1 MVRIKEEKVV
11 EIPPRNPPLS
21 PDCRDLL
28 TRCLV
33 RSPEK
38 RIDFSDF
45 FDHPFLDLEHF
56 PDQDSVQRASKIA
69 SEAVAADK
77 SKDKDRAAELYEE
90 ALKHFRLILYYQP
103 QSEKREALRKAVAGY
118 AKRAQELKRQRGRS
132 GGGLAEDTEGE
143 LDQLCASS
151 PKLTTG
157 LEVCRTGSLYLAQG
171 EANLALERLTAGL
184 GELVPVLQKE
194 PKGRRRELLGR
205 AVKGWMAAAE
215 VAKEEVAMVTGEVA
229 VSVGEG

>member
-1 MVRIKEEKVV
+1 M
-11 EIPPRNPPLS
+11 
-21 PDCRDLL
+21 
-28 TRCLV
+28 T
-33 RSPEK
+33 
-38 RIDFSDF
+38 FSF
-45 FDHPFLDLEHF
+45 
-56 PDQDSVQRASKIA
+56 
-69 SEAVAADK
+69 
-77 SKDKDRAAELYEE
+77 
-90 ALKHFRLILYYQP
+90 QP

-118 AKRAQELKRQRGRS
+118 AKRAQELQKLKGR
-132 GGGLAEDTEGE
+132 GLAEEEGE

-157 LEVCRTGSLYLAQG
+157 LEVCRTGTLYLAQG

-229 VSVGEG
+229 APAGEGEGVKSCDLM